1 MNEFLRKFD
10 TIRFVA
16 SWSIFRNFFG
26 IFSFFGIRIWS
37 FELGRFQTGRYRNR
51 SGPVTP
57 VTAVSGPVPVGIKIL
72 NMHIVAI
79 VVTFFSNGL
88 IYLIALH
95 HLIMNKNITV
105 CVHCVNIYF
114 YLYFGVN
121 LCEHLGL
128 LNKCINFWV
137 LFLF

>member
-1 MNEFLRKFD
+1 MTPLDSSQLEVFLGFFWDFFIFLNSTLNFEFGPVSNR
-10 TIRFVA
+10 
-16 SWSIFRNFFG
+16 
-26 IFSFFGIRIWS
+26 
-37 FELGRFQTGRYRNR
+37 RYRNW

-105 CVHCVNIYF
+105 CAHYVNIYF

-128 LNKCINFWV
+128 LNKCINFLV